1 MARPNLCLRS
11 QQGLTLLELLVTAV
25 ISSIILGVSLGLIVT
40 QRRQY
45 INQQATTDVDQTIQS
60 SMDLIGADVRQT
72 GEKVGLG
79 LGLPIIRIING
90 SGTAPDTLVLQRKL
104 LTQDLTVC
112 AQVGPSST
120 SIRVVDKDKAAS
132 QVGCRFTDG
141 PPAKGLPD
149 NVEEWKA
156 YRCQLSATKTACAL
170 PPGDCKQTTPASLN
184 DECSWAYIHSPITG
198 KGEFFLY
205 SGEAQVGAAVDET
218 YRLNTSP
225 STPIGSTTGWT
236 YPEGSK
242 LYILEERRYALG
254 APDAR
259 GDRILELSL
268 VDRDTNTTFN
278 NAPLQI
284 VNRLRDFQV
293 KGIDATGAEIDAFN
307 VNNPPTFPY
316 GDWTALKAIKIS
328 FSAENIGPD
337 AKPVIQ
343 TLTSQFFP
351 RNSLSRPAP

>member
-1 MARPNLCLRS
+1 MARPNLSLRS
-11 QQGLTLLELLVTAV
+11 QQGLTLLELLVTV
-25 ISSIILGVSLGLIVT
+25 VVSSVILGVSLGLIVT

-45 INQQATTDVDQTIQS
+45 INQQATTDVNQTIQS

-79 LGLPIIRIING
+79 LGLPIIRVIDG
-90 SGTAPDTLVLQRKL
+90 GGTAPDTLVLQRKL
-104 LTQDLTVC
+104 LAQDLTVC
-112 AQVGPSST
+112 ANVKSNAS
-120 SIRVVDKDKAAS
+120 SIRVVDKSTVA
-132 QVGCRFTDG
+132 CPFTDG
-141 PPAKGLPD
+141 TPSNGVPD
-149 NVEEWKA
+149 NVEEWRA
-156 YRCQLSATKTACAL
+156 YRCQLSATKTNCVA
-170 PPGDCKQTTPASLN
+170 PPGDCKQTMPASAN
-184 DECSWAYIHSPITG
+184 DECSWAYIFDSNTG
-198 KGEFFLY
+198 EGEFFLY
-205 SGEAQVGAAVDET
+205 SGEAQEGSPKDQRYRINVET
-218 YRLNTSP
+218 SITKN
-225 STPIGSTTGWT
+225 
-236 YPEGSK
+236 YPAGSK

-259 GDRILELSL
+259 GDRILDLSL
-268 VDRDTNTTFN
+268 VDRDTNTIFS

-293 KGIDATGAEIDAFN
+293 EGIDSTGTEIDTFN
-307 VNNPPTFPY
+307 DFSTFPY

-328 FSAENIGPD
+328 FKVENIGPD